1 MFYTPIHIYFQE
13 QKINKIKEQPV
24 FDVENKYNLTTDEI
38 ETLEKINQNIYK
50 HKILKILENENVS
63 IISKLEYIHTFQ
75 DEPISINIT
84 NGGLYND
91 FNFQI

>member
-13 QKINKIKEQPV
+13 QKINKLKEQPV

-63 IISKLEYIHTFQ
+63 SISKLEYIHTFQ